1 MVDIFFP
8 EQKDD
13 KPLRDGYHDFA
24 KAGTLDVLGATLD
37 ETLYYNPASA
47 LGRLLEQKLG
57 SGRKGTTLSAEEY
70 QESEF
75 FRPGIEVGDEGI
87 TTGLASLLADRHDE
101 RRDFQTTLSR
111 SRGGIGLGA
120 AQFGVAIGG
129 SFLDPLNVASVFIPS
144 VAASRFASLS
154 ARYGTSRSK
163 IATGVVD
170 GAIGA
175 AVIEPVVIGAAIA
188 EQDRDYG
195 LMDSFMN
202 VAVGAALG
210 GSINAVT
217 GGISSF
223 GRYRRQRQLSR
234 LNAVEADAA
243 QRISI
248 TQVMNDEEVNLAPIE
263 ESVQTRTQAEDA
275 AISEKKI
282 VYKTDGT
289 PVEVEVLD
297 VDNDGNITVR
307 TAEGEEKNLDASDL
321 RSKSP
326 FDEDYELKDEMGVGG
341 DINVSEMDDEFLETN
356 LSLQKEILEAIRQ
369 NEADGI
375 ETNRLGTPETVE
387 ANIKALEVEKKRRA
401 GETVDKPTEPDISFA
416 DAEEIERLR
425 KEADE
430 IELKI
435 FEQSQEGAVTGFFAR
450 MRGEEAAE
458 PELRPTAEQ
467 QTRLA
472 QIAAR
477 ISELE
482 SAAPK
487 ADDMVD
493 VQEGVMSSQQ
503 AEDQANAAAMQGD
516 GLGRLGE
523 FREEVQEIKKE
534 SIELD
539 EPDPVEL
546 EAENQVLLEDLASD
560 DVQAILPA
568 DIKKSLSDVEQ
579 LEAKADKYE
588 EVSRAG
594 ANCLIGS
601 PKV

>member
-13 KPLRDGYHDFA
+13 PNLREQYFDFA
-24 KAGTLDVLGATLD
+24 RAGTLDVLGATLD

-57 SGRKGTTLSAEEY
+57 SGRKGTVLSAEEY
-70 QESEF
+70 QDSEF

-101 RRDFQTTLSR
+101 RRDFQSTLSR

-120 AQFGVAIGG
+120 AQFGVAIAG

-195 LMDSFMN
+195 LMDSFLN

-223 GRYRRQRQLSR
+223 GRYRRQRHLARLS
-234 LNAVEADAA
+234 AVEADQA

-248 TQVMNDEEVNLAPIE
+248 AQVMNDEEVNLSPIE
-263 ESVQTRTQAEDA
+263 ESVQTRAKTEDA
-275 AISEKKI
+275 VISEKKI
-282 VYKTDGT
+282 VFKTDGT
-289 PVEVEVLD
+289 PIEVEVLD
-297 VDNDGNITVR
+297 VDAEGNITVR
-307 TAEGEEKNLDASDL
+307 TAEGEEKNLDSSDL

-326 FDEDYELKDEMGVGG
+326 FDEDYQYQDEGGFGGFDISKLPDQEIDTFIKQEKDLLFEIQKNQEMG
-341 DINVSEMDDEFLETN
+341 
-356 LSLQKEILEAIRQ
+356 
-369 NEADGI
+369 I
-375 ETNRLGTPETVE
+375 ESVDLGTVE
-387 ANIKALEVEKKRRA
+387 ARQSNLKALEIEKRRRS
-401 GETVDKPTEPDISFA
+401 GEVIERPSEPDISFA
-416 DAEEIERLR
+416 DAKEIATLR
-425 KEADE
+425 KEAAK
-430 IELKI
+430 IEKEVL
-435 FEQSQEGAVTGFFAR
+435 ERAEEEGLAKPRVK
-450 MRGEEAAE
+450 AAE
-458 PELRPTAEQ
+458 A
-467 QTRLA
+467 TRLGE
-472 QIAAR
+472 ITAR
-477 ISELE
+477 INELE
-482 SAAPK
+482 SAAPR

-539 EPDPVEL
+539 EPDPVEI

-560 DVQAILPA
+560 DVQAILPS

>member
-13 KPLRDGYHDFA
+13 PNLRKQYFDFA
-24 KAGTLDVLGATLD
+24 RAGTLDVLGATLD

-120 AQFGVAIGG
+120 AQFGVAIAG

-144 VAASRFASLS
+144 VGAARFASLS

-175 AVIEPVVIGAAIA
+175 AVIEPLVIGAAVA

-263 ESVQTRTQAEDA
+263 ESVQTRTEAEDA
-275 AISEKKI
+275 AVSERKI
-282 VYKTDGT
+282 VYKTDGP

-341 DINVSEMDDEFLETN
+341 DINVSEMSDEFLETN
-356 LSLQKEILEAIRQ
+356 LSLQKEMLETIRQ
-369 NEADGI
+369 LEADGI
-375 ETNRLGTPETVE
+375 ENNRLGTPETVE
-387 ANIKALEVEKKRRA
+387 ANITALEVEQRRRA
-401 GETVDKPTEPDISFA
+401 GETVERPAEPDVTGA
-416 DAEEIERLR
+416 DNEEIAKLR
-425 KEADE
+425 KEAAK
-430 IELKI
+430 IEKQILDRA
-435 FEQSQEGAVTGFFAR
+435 ESEGLDKPR
-450 MRGEEAAE
+450 IKAAE
-458 PELRPTAEQ
+458 A
-467 QTRLA
+467 TRLG
-472 QIAAR
+472 QITAR
-477 ISELE
+477 INELE

-579 LEAKADKYE
+579 LETKADKYE

>member
-234 LNAVEADAA
+234 LNAVEADTA

-341 DINVSEMDDEFLETN
+341 DINISEMDDEFLETN
-356 LSLQKEILEAIRQ
+356 LSLQKEMLETIRQ
-369 NEADGI
+369 LEADGI
-375 ETNRLGTPETVE
+375 ENNRLGPPETVE
-387 ANIKALEVEKKRRA
+387 ANITALEVEQRRRA
-401 GETVDKPTEPDISFA
+401 GETVERPAEPDVTGA
-416 DAEEIERLR
+416 DNKEIAKLR
-425 KEADE
+425 KEAAK
-430 IELKI
+430 IEKQILDRA
-435 FEQSQEGAVTGFFAR
+435 ESEGLDKPRVK
-450 MRGEEAAE
+450 AAE
-458 PELRPTAEQ
+458 A
-467 QTRLA
+467 TRLG
-472 QIAAR
+472 QITAR
-477 ISELE
+477 INELE

-568 DIKKSLSDVEQ
+568 NIKKSLSDVEQ
-579 LEAKADKYE
+579 LETKADKYE

>member
-13 KPLRDGYHDFA
+13 PNLRKQYFDFA
-24 KAGTLDVLGATLD
+24 RAGTLDVLGATLD

-120 AQFGVAIGG
+120 AQFGVAIAG

-144 VAASRFASLS
+144 VGAARFASLS

-175 AVIEPVVIGAAIA
+175 AVIEPLVIGAAVA

-263 ESVQTRTQAEDA
+263 ESVQTRTEAEDA
-275 AISEKKI
+275 AVSERKI

-341 DINVSEMDDEFLETN
+341 DINVSEMSDEFLETN
-356 LSLQKEILEAIRQ
+356 LSLQKEMLETIRQ

-375 ETNRLGTPETVE
+375 ETNRLGTSETLE
-387 ANIKALEVEKKRRA
+387 ANITALEVEQRRRA
-401 GETVDKPTEPDISFA
+401 GETIERPAEPDVTGA
-416 DAEEIERLR
+416 DNKEIAKLR
-425 KEADE
+425 KEAAK
-430 IELKI
+430 IEKQILDRA
-435 FEQSQEGAVTGFFAR
+435 ESEGLDKPR
-450 MRGEEAAE
+450 IKAAE
-458 PELRPTAEQ
+458 A
-467 QTRLA
+467 TRLG
-472 QIAAR
+472 QITAR
-477 ISELE
+477 INELE

-579 LEAKADKYE
+579 LETKADKYE

>member
-1 MVDIFFP
+1 M
-8 EQKDD
+8 
-13 KPLRDGYHDFA
+13 
-24 KAGTLDVLGATLD
+24 
-37 ETLYYNPASA
+37 
-47 LGRLLEQKLG
+47 EQKLG

-129 SFLDPLNVASVFIPS
+129 SYLDPLNVASVFIPS

-234 LNAVEADAA
+234 LNAVEADTA

-263 ESVQTRTQAEDA
+263 ESVQTRTQAGDA

-341 DINVSEMDDEFLETN
+341 DINISEMDDEFLETN
-356 LSLQKEILEAIRQ
+356 LSLQKEMLETIRQ
-369 NEADGI
+369 LEADGI
-375 ETNRLGTPETVE
+375 ENNRLGTPETVE
-387 ANIKALEVEKKRRA
+387 ANITALEVEQRRRA
-401 GETVDKPTEPDISFA
+401 GETVERPAEPDVTGA
-416 DAEEIERLR
+416 DNKEIAKLR
-425 KEADE
+425 KEAAK
-430 IELKI
+430 IEKQILDRA
-435 FEQSQEGAVTGFFAR
+435 ESEGLDKPRVK
-450 MRGEEAAE
+450 AAE
-458 PELRPTAEQ
+458 A
-467 QTRLA
+467 TRLG
-472 QIAAR
+472 QITAR
-477 ISELE
+477 INELE

-568 DIKKSLSDVEQ
+568 NIKKSLSDVEQ
-579 LEAKADKYE
+579 LETKADKYE

>member
-1 MVDIFFP
+1 MVDIYFP

-13 KPLRDGYHDFA
+13 PNLREQYFDFA
-24 KAGTLDVLGATLD
+24 RAGTLDVLGATLD

-57 SGRKGTTLSAEEY
+57 SGRKGTILSADEY

-101 RRDFQTTLSR
+101 RSRFQSTLSR

-120 AQFGVAIGG
+120 AQFGVAIAG

-144 VAASRFASLS
+144 VGAARFASLS

-163 IATGVVD
+163 IATGIVD

-175 AVIEPVVIGAAIA
+175 AVIEPLVIGAAVA

-195 LMDSFMN
+195 FMDSFMN

-234 LNAVEADAA
+234 LNAVEADTA

-297 VDNDGNITVR
+297 VDGDGNITVR

-341 DINVSEMDDEFLETN
+341 DINISEMSDEFLETN
-356 LSLQKEILEAIRQ
+356 LSLQKETLETIRQ
-369 NEADGI
+369 LEADGI
-375 ETNRLGTPETVE
+375 ENNRLGTPETVE
-387 ANIKALEVEKKRRA
+387 ANITALEVEQRRRA
-401 GETVDKPTEPDISFA
+401 GETVERPAEPDVTGA
-416 DAEEIERLR
+416 DNKEIAKLR
-425 KEADE
+425 KEAAK
-430 IELKI
+430 IEKQILDRA
-435 FEQSQEGAVTGFFAR
+435 ESEGLDKPRVK
-450 MRGEEAAE
+450 AAE
-458 PELRPTAEQ
+458 A
-467 QTRLA
+467 TRLG
-472 QIAAR
+472 QITAR
-477 ISELE
+477 INELE

-539 EPDPVEL
+539 EPDPVEI

-568 DIKKSLSDVEQ
+568 DIKKALSDVEQ
-579 LEAKADKYE
+579 LETKADKYE

>member
-87 TTGLASLLADRHDE
+87 TTGLASLLADRHDQ

-234 LNAVEADAA
+234 LNAVEADTA

-341 DINVSEMDDEFLETN
+341 DINISEMSDEFLETN
-356 LSLQKEILEAIRQ
+356 LSLQKEMLETIRQ
-369 NEADGI
+369 LEADGI
-375 ETNRLGTPETVE
+375 ENNRLGTPETVE
-387 ANIKALEVEKKRRA
+387 ANITALEVEQRRRA
-401 GETVDKPTEPDISFA
+401 GETVERPAEPDVTGA
-416 DAEEIERLR
+416 DNEEIAKLR
-425 KEADE
+425 KEAAK
-430 IELKI
+430 IEKQILDRA
-435 FEQSQEGAVTGFFAR
+435 ESEGLDKPRVK
-450 MRGEEAAE
+450 AAE
-458 PELRPTAEQ
+458 A
-467 QTRLA
+467 TRLG
-472 QIAAR
+472 QITAR
-477 ISELE
+477 INELE

-568 DIKKSLSDVEQ
+568 NIKKSLSDVEQ
-579 LEAKADKYE
+579 LETKADKYE

>member
-1 MVDIFFP
+1 MVDIYFP

-75 FRPGIEVGDEGI
+75 FRLGIEVGDEGI

-120 AQFGVAIGG
+120 AQFGVAIAG

-217 GGISSF
+217 GSISSF

-234 LNAVEADAA
+234 LNAVEADTA

-326 FDEDYELKDEMGVGG
+326 FDEDFQLIDEIMGR
-341 DINVSEMDDEFLETN
+341 DINISEMDDEFLESF
-356 LSLQKEILEAIRQ
+356 LDLQKSSLDRIRKFA
-369 NEADGI
+369 ADGI
-375 ETNRLGTPETVE
+375 EDSRLGTPEAFE
-387 ANIKALEVEKKRRA
+387 ANITALEIEKRRRA
-401 GETVDKPTEPDISFA
+401 GETIERPAEPDVTGA
-416 DAEEIERLR
+416 DNREIAKLR
-425 KEADE
+425 KEAAK
-430 IELKI
+430 IEKQILDRA
-435 FEQSQEGAVTGFFAR
+435 ESEGLDKPRVK
-450 MRGEEAAE
+450 AAE
-458 PELRPTAEQ
+458 A
-467 QTRLA
+467 TRLG
-472 QIAAR
+472 QITAR
-477 ISELE
+477 INELE

-539 EPDPVEL
+539 EPDPVEI